1 MRAQK
6 FPSDSRNTDGA
17 QFAREIS
24 AIPRPYAICAP
35 AICAK
40 FERFYLFIDKTSKRE
55 TLKFGMFV
63 IGNFRFLKT
72 CAIAFAAQAAFA
84 TEGFCA
90 EVKGEHLFDVLGFPV
105 TNSMFTTW
113 VFAAAIILGFRLMI
127 GREAKLVPGRGQMAV
142 EAVISS
148 LSGIFEP
155 LMGKKAFRAA
165 FPLLLGFFFFILIMN
180 WSGLLPGV
188 GSIGEEIVYTGQ
200 GTPPEGFFLR
210 ESSGSAAAEFVKFV
224 PFLRAANSDLNTTLA
239 LAMISFG
246 AWIYF
251 VLKYAGLKVF
261 LHDTFGNKA
270 DPKEVALPIYL
281 SLFAVFFAVGCID
294 IISII
299 MRLLSLSFRLFGN
312 VFGGEVLLENMHSL
326 AAKLP
331 SWISWVIPLP
341 FYLLEILIGLIQAF
355 LFTLLTAVYI
365 GLLTNHEEE

>member
-1 MRAQK
+1 
-6 FPSDSRNTDGA
+6 
-17 QFAREIS
+17 
-24 AIPRPYAICAP
+24 
-35 AICAK
+35 
-40 FERFYLFIDKTSKRE
+40 
-55 TLKFGMFV
+55 MFV

-72 CAIAFAAQAAFA
+72 CAIAFATQAAFA

-90 EVKGEHLFDVLGFPV
+90 EVKGERLFDVLGFPV

-200 GTPPEGFFLR
+200 GTPPEGFFPR
-210 ESSGSAAAEFVKFV
+210 ETSGSAAGAAATEFVKFV

-270 DPKEVALPIYL
+270 DPKEVALPIYF

-326 AAKLP
+326 AAELP